1 MINAHKRG
9 VHIEVVA
16 DPAQFKDR
24 YSKISLL
31 QESGIPVY
39 EYDPNYVTDMRSN
52 IMHHKFS
59 IFGISCVM
67 TGSYNW
73 TGAARD
79 RNQENGVIIK
89 NRNVAA
95 KFEKQFER
103 LKERCVHC
111 RKKNR
116 SRHMAKPHNVIP
128 KNQTLAWSEESRI
141 DKKIRNKKV
150 KIV

>member
-111 RKKNR
+111 RKRIDRGTWPN
-116 SRHMAKPHNVIP
+116 HITLYL
-128 KNQTLAWSEESRI
+128 NQTLAWSQKSRI